1 MDQYM
6 ENLEKMQMIDTI
18 RQTEKFSEESIL
30 SVTQEIMN
38 NNLPSAI
45 SNSNNTIDVVLS
57 LDKLIQKLLERI
69 DYCKSEISISTRICP
84 EIVINKLL
92 EKSRLGVK
100 VKVIADIDLVKEYFR
115 IQ

>member
-1 MDQYM
+1 M

-69 DYCKSEISISTRICP
+69 DYCKSEISIQQGY
-84 EIVINKLL
+84 VQK
-92 EKSRLGVK
+92 
-100 VKVIADIDLVKEYFR
+100 
-115 IQ
+115 